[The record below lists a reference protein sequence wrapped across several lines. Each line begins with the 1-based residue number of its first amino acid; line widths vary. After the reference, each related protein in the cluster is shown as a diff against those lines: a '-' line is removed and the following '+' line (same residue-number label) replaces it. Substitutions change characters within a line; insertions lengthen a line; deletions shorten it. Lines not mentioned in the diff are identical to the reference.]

1 MPIANS
7 SIFLEQTT
15 KQALW
20 KQTSTQQLLVFTI
33 LQSAHCV
40 LKSITSWNNNV
51 IIHFLPISREAA
63 IAQWLERLSSK
74 QEVMSSILIGG
85 YIFLPHQQENKS
97 PHFLIPT
104 NSISGRAEPEQI
116 LLSVCRP
123 RFLRYRRFQLT
134 EHTPEQKHSIY
145 QYQQVHGKIYQSSPY
160 LQNMNT
166 HIYIHNTHGV
176 IHL

>member
-1 MPIANS
+1 MIHTKMYKLW
-7 SIFLEQTT
+7 IF
-15 KQALW
+15 
-20 KQTSTQQLLVFTI
+20 S
-33 LQSAHCV
+33 
-40 LKSITSWNNNV
+40 NNT
-51 IIHFLPISREAA
+51 AA

-123 RFLRYRRFQLT
+123 SFLRYRRFQLT